1 MSLLKK
7 QQSPYLLV
15 TTKKED
21 VLTNKFLDVSSIKT
35 TDQDEADTR
44 IILHLWHAVENGHT
58 AAYVRTVDSDIVVLC
73 IHFFPKLQGLLELWV
88 GYGKGKHFSVLPIH
102 QICQQLSPQV
112 CKAILFFHAYT
123 GSDLTSSFKDI
134 GKKTAWNAW
143 TNDNAVT
150 ETMVELTTN
159 PQMFKEDSAHMQILE
174 KFTVRL
180 YSKDSS
186 INTINDARRHMFTQ
200 KLMSLERIPPTQA
213 ALFQHVKRTLLVSSF
228 IWGKCLNREINLPSP
243 NEYGWEWNERLKI
256 WMPFWTT
263 LKDVSSA
270 CSMLLHCS
278 CLKAC
283 KGNCKC
289 FKNSLRCTPL
299 CRCEGGCLNTEP

>member
-1 MSLLKK
+1 
-7 QQSPYLLV
+7 
-15 TTKKED
+15 
-21 VLTNKFLDVSSIKT
+21 
-35 TDQDEADTR
+35 
-44 IILHLWHAVENGHT
+44 
-58 AAYVRTVDSDIVVLC
+58 
-73 IHFFPKLQGLLELWV
+73 
-88 GYGKGKHFSVLPIH
+88 
-102 QICQQLSPQV
+102 
-112 CKAILFFHAYT
+112 
-123 GSDLTSSFKDI
+123 
-134 GKKTAWNAW
+134 
-143 TNDNAVT
+143 
-150 ETMVELTTN
+150 MVELTTI

-228 IWGKCLNREINLPSP
+228 IWGKCLNREINLSCP
-243 NEYGWEWNERLKI
+243 NEYGWELNERLKI

-299 CRCEGGCLNTEP
+299 CRCEGGCLNTLES